1 VIETDGLG
9 KAYGEGVYG
18 LRDVSINIEKGEFV
32 FLTGPSGAARPRC
45 FGQRHGSAATSPSSP
60 TSRTQARRAVR
71 LHPRALDRR
80 RHAHRRHRAAVALL
94 LLRARFNTAKSRWGD
109 ALTAFGAL
117 AGVRFLAISEITI
130 VVVAALAVG
139 GSDGHVVSRGVR

>member
-1 VIETDGLG
+1 
-9 KAYGEGVYG
+9 
-18 LRDVSINIEKGEFV
+18 
-32 FLTGPSGAARPRC
+32 
-45 FGQRHGSAATSPSSP
+45 
-60 TSRTQARRAVR
+60 
-71 LHPRALDRR
+71 
-80 RHAHRRHRAAVALL
+80 VALL
-94 LLRARFNTAKSRWGD
+94 LLRALFNTAKSRWGD